1 MPHIEN
7 TALINAPLE
16 KVYALAKDVESFP
29 GFMPDVE
36 SVVVTERS
44 DDGQRTVTDWVGVAS
59 DFKLKIRWTE
69 EDLWNDAA
77 HTCQFTQV
85 KGDYQQY
92 GGQWLF
98 TQEADGQTRFAS
110 AIDYEI
116 EIPLI
121 GALLKALVAKL
132 MRENTQ
138 RILDAVK
145 RRAEDGE
152 LPAQ

>member
-7 TALINAPLE
+7 DVLVNAPLE
-16 KVYALAKDVESFP
+16 TVYALAKDVEAFP
-29 GFMPDVE
+29 EFMPDVE

-44 DDGQRTVTDWVGVAS
+44 ADGQRTVTDWVGVAS

-69 EDLWNDAA
+69 EDLWDDTA
-77 HTCQFTQV
+77 HTCRFSQI

-92 GGQWLF
+92 GGMWTF
-98 TQEADGQTRFAS
+98 TSDAEGNTRFAS

-121 GALLKALVAKL
+121 GSLLKALIAKL

-138 RILDAVK
+138 RILEAVK
-145 RRAEDGE
+145 RRAESASS
-152 LPAQ
+152 L